1 MHDTLPSHIEKY
13 VVSRKICIKY
23 FPHRHT
29 ALTDPVPGWVKM
41 PFFLPLTL
49 SIFSPFI
56 VTYWSDIMGG
66 GEVVV
71 VIGVSAVARLPH
83 PYAWPPPLSQHVPK
97 LPLSRLTTD
106 RPQPPN
112 PSDIGSRGW
121 IEWQSIVNT
130 GHVVEGGGGSMPAER
145 WTSEEGD

>member
-1 MHDTLPSHIEKY
+1 MS
-13 VVSRKICIKY
+13 
-23 FPHRHT
+23 
-29 ALTDPVPGWVKM
+29 GWVDM

-66 GEVVV
+66 GGGVV

-83 PYAWPPPLSQHVPK
+83 PYAWPPPLSQHVPAHPK

-112 PSDIGSRGW
+112 PSDIGSWGW

-130 GHVVEGGGGSMPAER
+130 GQVVEGGGGSMSAEG
-145 WTSEEGD
+145 WTSWVEQVIISLLAYSTCYYSSTYYLAYSYCSLCKHW